1 MWKTGDSS
9 EYSDS
14 DLQRR
19 SLRAEP
25 ACAIKSCRGMW
36 LCILGYGESWHH
48 LCRHGDA
55 LHVFDFTLPVITT
68 AMLQGWTV
76 SWPPQRSNKGSA
88 STSIPP
94 LHGDACLTFS
104 HHWAGPGV
112 TLRLEGPIRFDP
124 VQEPLSKK
132 FNPYSLW
139 RLQSCWLTLHLD
151 RRAGREFPSGGCKK
165 VYCMK
170 IKKIHTVSI
179 PVRTDRTVALTGRF
193 SQVENP
199 AANQDSSFLSS
210 NY

>member
-1 MWKTGDSS
+1 MEMPCTSLIS
-9 EYSDS
+9 LFPS
-14 DLQRR
+14 LPRR
-19 SLRAEP
+19 CCRAGRYHDPPSGATKARHRRPSLPCME
-25 ACAIKSCRGMW
+25 M
-36 LCILGYGESWHH
+36 H
-48 LCRHGDA
+48 
-55 LHVFDFTLPVITT
+55 
-68 AMLQGWTV
+68 
-76 SWPPQRSNKGSA
+76 
-88 STSIPP
+88 
-94 LHGDACLTFS
+94 CLTFS
-104 HHWAGPGV
+104 HHRAGPGV

-139 RLQSCWLTLHLD
+139 RLPSCWLTLHLD